1 MSNCRPGIQ
10 WRILE
15 QFVLGGALGEQHSH
29 AASPGL
35 YLTQAVHVVAVSW
48 LGQSGQVQ
56 TMESSPDDSLAWTH
70 YRRIIHEHGPLRRA
84 DFQQSPALDNP
95 PRSVEPP
102 RRPAKSH
109 RRRANES
116 GDAGKG
122 MFKSLKGKVD
132 TCSNAIERDM
142 QKTWATRDI

>member
-1 MSNCRPGIQ
+1 M
-10 WRILE
+10 ILE
-15 QFVLGGALGEQHSH
+15 QVVLGGALGEQHSH

-35 YLTQAVHVVAVSW
+35 YLTQSIHGVAVSW

-56 TMESSPDDSLAWTH
+56 TMESSPVDSLAWIH
-70 YRRIIHEHGPLRRA
+70 YRRIIHEHAPLRRA

-109 RRRANES
+109 RRRANGS
-116 GDAGKG
+116 GDAGIG

-132 TCSNAIERDM
+132 TCWNAVERDS
-142 QKTWATRDI
+142 QKTWATCDL